1 MSLEKII
8 QETKTYY
15 CLECGKCSSICP
27 ISRYNPSY
35 SPRVMVENA
44 LLGYE
49 DELTYNRDL
58 FSCLT
63 CYQCSDKCPADVDYP
78 LFMQKAR
85 SMAFGAGE
93 NGDCAHSGIL
103 QSLMRLMSNSQIK
116 QNRLDWLSD
125 GYRIA
130 EKGDIMLFVGCAP
143 YFEPVLE
150 DIGVRA
156 LGTTENSIR
165 ILNSLGI
172 EPVLITDEKCC
183 GHDMLWTGD
192 VTTFQKLAEQNVAA
206 IKKAGV
212 RKILFTCPECYRTLK
227 KDYPEYLEFNYE
239 MEHISEFLAERI
251 DDLNLKEIN
260 RKVTYH
266 DPCRLGRHLGIY
278 EPPRKL
284 LEAIPGLELVEMER
298 SREESVCCGTSAWT
312 NCDSYSR
319 QIRVDRLL
327 EAKGQGASSL
337 VTACPKCLTHFTCA
351 MTTRGEEKGPDI
363 EIEVTDLVDL
373 IARALVGEDS
383 E

>member
-1 MSLEKII
+1 MSLEEII

-44 LLGYE
+44 LMGYE
-49 DELTYNRDL
+49 DELTYNREL

-85 SMAFGAGE
+85 SMASAAGE

-103 QSLMRLMSNSQIK
+103 QSLVRLMSNSQIK

-125 GYRIA
+125 SYQTA
-130 EKGDIMLFVGCAP
+130 EKGEIMLFVGCAP
-143 YFEPVLE
+143 YFEPALE

-156 LGTTENSIR
+156 LGTIENSIR

-172 EPVLITDEKCC
+172 EPVLIADEKCC

-192 VTTFQKLAEQNVAA
+192 VTTFQKLAEQKVAA
-206 IKKAGV
+206 SKKAGV

-227 KDYPEYLEFNYE
+227 KDYPEHLEFDYE
-239 MEHISEFLAERI
+239 MQHISEFLAERI
-251 DDLNLKEIN
+251 DDLNLKEVK

-337 VTACPKCLTHFTCA
+337 VTACPKCRTHFTCA

-373 IARALVGEDS
+373 IAEALAGEGR

>member
-1 MSLEKII
+1 MSLEEII

-44 LLGYE
+44 LMGYE
-49 DELTYNRDL
+49 DELTYNREL

-85 SMAFGAGE
+85 SMASAAGE

-103 QSLMRLMSNSQIK
+103 QSLVRLMSNSQIK

-125 GYRIA
+125 SYQTA
-130 EKGDIMLFVGCAP
+130 EKGEIMLFVGCAP
-143 YFEPVLE
+143 YFEPALE

-156 LGTTENSIR
+156 LGTIENSIR

-172 EPVLITDEKCC
+172 EPVLIADEKCC

-227 KDYPEYLEFNYE
+227 KDYPEHLEFDYE
-239 MEHISEFLAERI
+239 MQHISEFLAERI
-251 DDLNLKEIN
+251 DDLNLKEVK

-337 VTACPKCLTHFTCA
+337 VTACPKCRTHFTCA

-373 IARALVGEDS
+373 IAEALAGEGR